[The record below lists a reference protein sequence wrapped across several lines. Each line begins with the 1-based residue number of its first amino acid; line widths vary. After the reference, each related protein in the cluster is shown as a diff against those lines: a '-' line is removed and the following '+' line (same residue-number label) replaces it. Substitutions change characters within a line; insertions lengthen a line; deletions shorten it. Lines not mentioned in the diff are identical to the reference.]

1 MVFLTS
7 LINSVKRVP
16 SIKFR
21 KGGNLVSPGGSAAQ
35 TPAAAGSSGAPVVII
50 LQSFYPKNAISMN
63 RYIF

>member
-21 KGGNLVSPGGSAAQ
+21 KGGNLPSPGGIVAQ
-35 TPAAAGSSGAPVVII
+35 TPAVAGSSGAPVVII
-50 LQSFYPKNAISMN
+50 L
-63 RYIF
+63 